1 MSCLAYFNSYSGLFL
16 VKQKRAVIISYF
28 SIIFA
33 HTQLSSYF
41 FNRMRYQALSLA
53 LLGLGKSYA
62 AHFSDTCNSFDLQGS
77 LLMAKCSKSPNG
89 YYYDTVVDLNKCVGN
104 KDGVLI
110 RGYALCSLFRIQI
123 SYFIGKMSQEIW
135 SVVYACQQERRL
147 GACVM
152 EQRGCWPHLQS

>member
-1 MSCLAYFNSYSGLFL
+1 
-16 VKQKRAVIISYF
+16 
-28 SIIFA
+28 
-33 HTQLSSYF
+33 
-41 FNRMRYQALSLA
+41 MRYQALSLA

-110 RGYALCSLFRIQI
+110 RGCMCYGTKGVLAPSSVLNLDDFI
-123 SYFIGKMSQEIW
+123 SNQGGTLTCDQE
-135 SVVYACQQERRL
+135 VQVA
-147 GACVM
+147 
-152 EQRGCWPHLQS
+152 P